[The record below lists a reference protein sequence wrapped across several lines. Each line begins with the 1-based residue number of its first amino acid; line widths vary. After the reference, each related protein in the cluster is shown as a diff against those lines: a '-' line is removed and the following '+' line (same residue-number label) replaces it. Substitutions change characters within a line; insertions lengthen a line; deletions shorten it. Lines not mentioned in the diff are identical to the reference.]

1 MSGNDSRWQRGRDLV
16 RAVALP
22 GRRTGGAA
30 RDDDRRVPAAALR
43 EAEVR
48 FQRAFDS
55 APIGMALIA
64 ADGRCLQVN
73 QALCEI
79 TGYQRAELVSLN
91 LRDITY
97 VDDQGEDNEQLAR
110 LLTGEMPSYQIEKRY
125 VRATGEVMWALLSVS
140 VVRDDAGEPVYFVYH
155 VQDITDR
162 RRFESDLSHLAH
174 HDPLTGLY
182 NRRRFEVELNR
193 QVLAS
198 ERLGIPGALLMLD
211 LDNFKY
217 INDTLGHAAGDELV
231 ERVAQALLGRLRRT
245 DVLARL
251 GGDEFAV
258 ILPGVE
264 LAGARELAESLLE
277 IIQRDCVVLGGGRA
291 MQVSGSIGIAPID
304 AGTPR
309 TPEQLLIDADLAM
322 YAAKTAGRARVAVRD
337 PEDAVEVDLHE
348 TLTWAERIRT
358 ALKEDRFVLYEQ
370 PIMELARGTIARHE
384 ILLRM
389 VGDDGEHI
397 PPMEFLPVAERFGL
411 VQAVDAWVVRNSI
424 ALIAEQASL
433 GNELQLEVNI
443 SGASVTDPEL
453 LVTIEDELAA
463 TEINPGSLIF
473 EITETAAIVNIPR
486 ARRFAERLAELGC
499 RFALDDFGAGFGGFF
514 YLKHL
519 PFDTLKIDGE
529 FVRGLATS
537 ARDQAMVK
545 AIAQVAAELETQT
558 VAEFVGDEATR
569 ELLRS
574 YGVDYAQGYH
584 IGKPRPIA
592 DTWPVPEPATLP
604 AAQAVLGAEDSAD
617 AEAAVDAEAAA

>member
-1 MSGNDSRWQRGRDLV
+1 VVRFGMLRAPWAAIGGKLARG
-16 RAVALP
+16 P
-22 GRRTGGAA
+22 GGFRG
-30 RDDDRRVPAAALR
+30 RRVPVAALR
-43 EAEVR
+43 EAEAR

-55 APIGMALIA
+55 APIGMALVSVE
-64 ADGRCLQVN
+64 GSCLQVN

-79 TGYQRAELVSLN
+79 TGYQRGELVALN

-97 VDDQGEDNEQLAR
+97 VDDQGEDVEQMSR
-110 LLTGEMPSYQIEKRY
+110 LMSGEISSYQIEKRY
-125 VRATGEVMWALLSVS
+125 VRASGEVMWGLLSVS
-140 VVRDDAGEPVYFVYH
+140 IVRAEEGEPQHLVYH
-155 VQDITDR
+155 VQDITER

-174 HDPLTGLY
+174 HDPLTGLF

-231 ERVAQALLGRLRRT
+231 GRVAQALLRRLRRT

-264 LAGARELAESLLE
+264 LEGAQELAESLLE

-291 MQVSGSIGIAPID
+291 MQVSASIGLAPID

-309 TPEQLLIDADLAM
+309 TTEQLLIDADLAM
-322 YAAKTAGRARVAVRD
+322 YGAKTAGRARVSVRNPD
-337 PEDAVEVDLHE
+337 DSVEADLHE
-348 TLTWAERIRT
+348 TLTWAERVRT

-370 PIMELARGTIARHE
+370 PIEHLGRGEIARHE

-389 VGDDGEHI
+389 IGDEGEHI

-411 VQAVDAWVVRNSI
+411 VQAIDAWVVRHSI
-424 ALIAEQASL
+424 ALIAEQARV

-453 LVTIEDELAA
+453 LVTIEDEIAA
-463 TEINPGSLIF
+463 QDINPGSLIF

-529 FVRGLATS
+529 FVRGLAS
-537 ARDQAMVK
+537 SPRDQAMVK
-545 AIAQVAAELETQT
+545 AIAQVAAELGTQT
-558 VAEFVGDEATR
+558 VAEFVGDEQTR

-584 IGKPRPIA
+584 IGKPRPVA
-592 DTWPVPEPATLP
+592 ETWPAPALATVNATTANVVRAP
-604 AAQAVLGAEDSAD
+604 AAAR
-617 AEAAVDAEAAA
+617 AATA

>member
-1 MSGNDSRWQRGRDLV
+1 VVRFAVPRSRWAAITGVLARGPRGL
-16 RAVALP
+16 R
-22 GRRTGGAA
+22 GH
-30 RDDDRRVPAAALR
+30 RVPVAALR
-43 EAEVR
+43 EAEAR

-55 APIGMALIA
+55 APIGMALVSME
-64 ADGRCLQVN
+64 GSCLQVN
-73 QALCEI
+73 HALCEI
-79 TGYQRAELVSLN
+79 TGYQRGELVALN

-97 VDDQGEDNEQLAR
+97 VDDQGEDTEQMSR
-110 LLTGEMPSYQIEKRY
+110 LMDGEIPSYQIEKRF
-125 VRATGEVMWALLSVS
+125 VRATGEVMWGLLSVS
-140 VVRDDAGEPVYFVYH
+140 VVRAEEGEPQHLVYH
-155 VQDITDR
+155 VQDITER

-174 HDPLTGLY
+174 HDPLTGLF

-231 ERVAQALLGRLRRT
+231 GRVAQALLRRLRRT

-264 LAGARELAESLLE
+264 LEGARELAESLLE

-291 MQVSGSIGIAPID
+291 MQVSASIGLAPID

-322 YAAKTAGRARVAVRD
+322 YGAKTAGRARVAVRNPD
-337 PEDAVEVDLHE
+337 DSVEADLHE

-370 PIMELARGTIARHE
+370 PIEDLARGVISRHE
-384 ILLRM
+384 ILIRM
-389 VGDDGEHI
+389 VGDEGEHI
-397 PPMEFLPVAERFGL
+397 APMEFLPVAEQFGL
-411 VQAVDAWVVRNSI
+411 VQAIDAWVVRHSI
-424 ALIAEQASL
+424 ALIAEQAEA
-433 GNELQLEVNI
+433 GNALQLEVNI

-453 LVTIEDELAA
+453 LVTIEDEIAA
-463 TEINPGSLIF
+463 TQINPGSLIF

-537 ARDQAMVK
+537 GRDQAMVK
-545 AIAQVAAELETQT
+545 AIAQVAAELGTET
-558 VAEFVGDEATR
+558 VAEFVGDEQTR

-584 IGKPRPIA
+584 IGKPQPVA
-592 DTWPVPEPATLP
+592 ETWPAPAQTTVSATTTNAVRATTVAR
-604 AAQAVLGAEDSAD
+604 AATA
-617 AEAAVDAEAAA
+617 